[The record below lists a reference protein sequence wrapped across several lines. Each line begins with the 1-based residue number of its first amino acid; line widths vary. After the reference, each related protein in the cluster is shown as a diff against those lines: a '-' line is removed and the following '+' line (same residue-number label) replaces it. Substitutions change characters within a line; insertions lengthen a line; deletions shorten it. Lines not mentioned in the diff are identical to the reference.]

1 MTGKIR
7 IAHVVHRFDC
17 GGLQNGMVN
26 IISRLPAREFD
37 HTIISLTDSTAF
49 RGRLPENVPVVELH
63 KRPGN
68 SPAYLYRVW
77 KMLKMGRFDILH
89 TRNLPCL
96 EAQFAGLLAGVP
108 VRIHG
113 EHGWDVFDLHGT
125 RRRYRWLRQAFRPIV
140 GRYVVVSRHL
150 GAYLIGTIG
159 INPACVARICN
170 GVDSEKFRPVAGGLR
185 ADPFIVGS
193 VGRIEKV
200 KDYMTLARALALIA
214 RESPVSPQLVL
225 VGEGSERGAI
235 AAYLEAQGLARSC
248 ELTGASDSIPELM
261 RRFSVFVLPSRAE
274 GISNTILE
282 AMASGLPVIATNVG
296 GNSELVI
303 DGETGF
309 LVPAGDPGAIA
320 SRLTFYRENPDVLAR
335 HGRAAR
341 ERVLRE
347 FSLDAMVESYR
358 RLYQDC
364 AGLAGLRQAVA

>member
-7 IAHVVHRFDC
+7 IAHLVHRFDC
-17 GGLQNGMVN
+17 GGLQNGLVN

-37 HTIISLTDSTAF
+37 HTVISLTDSTDF
-49 RGRLPENVPVVELH
+49 RGRLPENIPLLELH

-77 KMLKMGRFDILH
+77 KVLRQARFDILH

-96 EAQFAGLLAGVP
+96 EAQLAGLLARVP

-125 RRRYRWLRQAFRPIV
+125 KPSYRWLRRAFRLLV

-150 GAYLIGTIG
+150 QDYLTGTIG
-159 INPACVARICN
+159 IDPRRISWIPN
-170 GVDSEKFRPVAGGLR
+170 GVDAQKFHPLSGGPR
-185 ADPFIVGS
+185 ADPFVVGS
-193 VGRIEKV
+193 VGRIETV
-200 KDYMTLARALALIA
+200 KDYMTLARALALVA
-214 RESPVSPQLVL
+214 RESPVSPRLLL
-225 VGEGSERGAI
+225 VGEGSERKAL
-235 AAYLEAQGLARSC
+235 AAYLEAQGLAPSC
-248 ELTGASDSIPELM
+248 ELTGARDDVPDLM

-274 GISNTILE
+274 GMSNTILE
-282 AMASGLPVIATNVG
+282 AMASGIPVIATAVG
-296 GNSELVI
+296 GNGELVV

-320 SRLTFYRENPDVLAR
+320 SRLTYYRENPNVLGH

-347 FSLDAMVESYR
+347 FSLDVMVKGYQ
-358 RLYQDC
+358 RLYHDC
-364 AGLAGLRQAVA
+364 VGLAGLRQAVA